1 MLIDPRP
8 KLKSHQHRSI
18 SRTVPSI
25 GVFGI
30 DDRGDQMGREE
41 GGSSDAPV
49 GSGTRD
55 EEMEDA

>member
-1 MLIDPRP
+1 M
-8 KLKSHQHRSI
+8 
-18 SRTVPSI
+18 PSI

-30 DDRGDQMGREE
+30 DDKGDERGREDE
-41 GGSSDAPV
+41 GKEDAPV